1 MAERLFNVIFRGR
14 NWTSKNNFISLESA
28 FSPPSSIFIKKQ
40 HMAPCL
46 TNFCIKNILQGVVG
60 ESVFVSV
67 PLVNNFNTSLLLT
80 KSFLLWRF
88 TDEEDGQTYS
98 NDKRSGSEEVGGGVQ
113 DLMRMFYVCNMP
125 YLKQI

>member
-1 MAERLFNVIFRGR
+1 M
-14 NWTSKNNFISLESA
+14 
-28 FSPPSSIFIKKQ
+28 
-40 HMAPCL
+40 
-46 TNFCIKNILQGVVG
+46 
-60 ESVFVSV
+60 SV

-88 TDEEDGQTYS
+88 TDEDGQTYS